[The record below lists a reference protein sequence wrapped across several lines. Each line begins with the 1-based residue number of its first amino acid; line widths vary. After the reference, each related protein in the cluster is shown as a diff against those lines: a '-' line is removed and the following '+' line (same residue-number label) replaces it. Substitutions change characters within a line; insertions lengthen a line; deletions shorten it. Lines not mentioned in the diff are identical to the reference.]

1 MRSVHVHMAPFPRWR
16 MNWELVQT
24 NLDERE
30 DVNVYVTAGPAV
42 RDTHAYL
49 RGGAE
54 MDRA

>member
-16 MNWELVQT
+16 MHWELVQT
-24 NLDERE
+24 NLDERD